1 MESFHSLANQV
12 GGLPA
17 QTDETFAHCFGSAF
31 SRFRQRNATSVP
43 SELFIGNPPSLPT
56 DWSDPDSG
64 FALTVDNLK
73 GPLCFEVDHVM
84 VGNQLSSQGI
94 NNFDPFVS
102 ENKFWSHPYDVGNS
116 NQNTTECQLK
126 EMLGGV
132 SNNKEA
138 VGSKKNY
145 QRKRYTSP
153 HEVAFGPKCFIHIPI
168 ITGKTK

>member
-1 MESFHSLANQV
+1 MESFNSLANQV
-12 GGLPA
+12 GGLPT
-17 QTDETFAHCFGSAF
+17 QTDETFAHCFRSAF

-56 DWSDPDSG
+56 DWSDPYSG
-64 FALTVDNLK
+64 FSLTVDNLK

-84 VGNQLSSQGI
+84 VRNQLSSQGI

-102 ENKFWSHPYDVGNS
+102 ENKFWSHPYGVGNS
-116 NQNTTECQLK
+116 NQNNAECQLK

-132 SNNKEA
+132 SDNKEA
-138 VGSKKNY
+138 VSGKKNN
-145 QRKRYTSP
+145 QRKRHTSP
-153 HEVAFGPKCFIHIPI
+153 HEVALGPKGFFHLSI